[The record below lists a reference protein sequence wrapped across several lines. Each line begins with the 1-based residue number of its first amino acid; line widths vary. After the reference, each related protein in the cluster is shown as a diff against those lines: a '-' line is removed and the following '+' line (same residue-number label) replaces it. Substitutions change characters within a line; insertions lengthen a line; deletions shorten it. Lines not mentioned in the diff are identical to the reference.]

1 VLRKKRLL
9 ALSAAALAAM
19 SLGLAA
25 CGGDDSSSNDTT
37 TEAVTPATTAPS
49 TTAPTTPTP
58 ATTAAGAPIAVDA
71 DPSGALAFT
80 QKTLTANP
88 SFTGEVTGTTP
99 PPVGTAT
106 FTFTNDSPV
115 PHDFAIEVR
124 NTKSVDRLGV
134 TKRISNGAS
143 ENLTVDLPAGEYT
156 YLCTVPGHEQAGMK
170 GTLTVQ

>member
-1 VLRKKRLL
+1 MLRTKRLL
-9 ALSAAALAAM
+9 ALSAAALAAL

-37 TEAVTPATTAPS
+37 TEAEPPATTAP
-49 TTAPTTPTP
+49 ATPTA
-58 ATTAAGAPIAVDA
+58 ATTAAAAPIAVNA

-88 SFTGEVTGTTP
+88 DFRGEVTGTTP
-99 PPVGTAT
+99 PPVGTVT
-106 FTFTNDSPV
+106 FTFTNDSSV

-124 NTKSVDRLGV
+124 NTKSVDRLGA

-143 ENLTVDLPAGEYT
+143 ANLTLDLSAGEFT
-156 YLCTVPGHEQAGMK
+156 YLCTVPGHEQAGMI

>member
-1 VLRKKRLL
+1 MLRTKRLL
-9 ALSAAALAAM
+9 ALSAAALAAL

-37 TEAVTPATTAPS
+37 TEAGSPPPRLPRRPPSPRPATT
-49 TTAPTTPTP
+49 P
-58 ATTAAGAPIAVDA
+58 AAAPIAVDA

-88 SFTGEVTGTTP
+88 DFRGEVTGTTP
-99 PPVGTAT
+99 PPVGTVT
-106 FTFTNDSPV
+106 FTFTNDSSV

-124 NTKSVDRLGV
+124 NTKGVDRFGV
-134 TKRISNGAS
+134 TERISNGAS
-143 ENLTVDLPAGEYT
+143 ANLTLDLSDGEYT
-156 YLCTVPGHEQAGMK
+156 YLCTVPGHEQAGMN